1 MSKNELR
8 VLAKIMLIGVGLYV
22 LLQTALSV
30 LATLPLML
38 TVARNEATNAMTIT
52 AMAIYFILA
61 LGAVYFLVR
70 VADRISSRIVESE
83 PVDDTQISWLAVA
96 FRLVCVTA
104 GILFIYWTFFGS
116 IATIAWYISAKLS
129 HQMTSIYQNL
139 LPEVVKCVLMLGMG
153 IYLAYGAPGFVR
165 WQVKKTL
172 KQCSKIEEQQ
182 PMRH

>member
-38 TVARNEATNAMTIT
+38 TFAGNETMNAMTIT
-52 AMAIYFILA
+52 AIVIYIILA
-61 LGAVYFLVR
+61 LAAVYFLVR
-70 VADRISSRIVESE
+70 IAGRISSRIVESE

-104 GILFIYWTFFGS
+104 GILFIYWTIFGS
-116 IATIAWYISAKLS
+116 IGTISFYISAKLS
-129 HQMTSIYQNL
+129 NQMTSIYQHL

-153 IYLAYGAPGFVR
+153 VYLVYGAPGFVH
-165 WQVKKTL
+165 WQVKKTI

-182 PMRH
+182 PSRR